1 MRKEKL
7 ENVTLKEVVE
17 FESQLL
23 DVMKAAYEGD
33 EKSIKIILKM
43 KQVISSC

>member
-23 DVMKAAYEGD
+23 DVMKAAHEGD
-33 EKSIKIILKM
+33 EKSIKIILK
-43 KQVISSC
+43 